1 MKIPALLAA
10 LLLSACAATSNTTP
24 NERVLAYQTPQANH
38 ATVQIT
44 RPNQFMGA
52 ACHVG
57 VMYEETLIARM
68 AAGEKVTVYLPA
80 GSGLFSVITDPQGNG
95 LCGTQGFSPAMR
107 KVRIEANKVN
117 HIEIGFR
124 GMVFPY
130 IEPK

>member
-1 MKIPALLAA
+1 MKAFVFLPV
-10 LLLSACAATSNTTP
+10 LLLSACAGTSNTP
-24 NERVLAYQTPQANH
+24 NERVLAYQAPQANH
-38 ATVQIT
+38 AAVQIT
-44 RPNQFMGA
+44 RPSQFMGA

-68 AAGEKVTVYLPA
+68 AAGENITVYLPA

-107 KVRIEANKVN
+107 KVRVEANKVN